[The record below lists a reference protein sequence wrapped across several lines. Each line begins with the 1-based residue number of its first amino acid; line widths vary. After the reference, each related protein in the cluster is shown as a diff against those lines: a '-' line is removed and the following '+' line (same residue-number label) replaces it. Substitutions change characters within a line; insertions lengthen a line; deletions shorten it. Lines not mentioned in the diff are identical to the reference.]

1 MRRSGQPYFTRVNE
15 IILSRRVS
23 IIFFNPIKPAQNPI
37 FSRRSPFNATHVD
50 LLKFCHAFDLVKIWK
65 STHYARVLSIY
76 LFLDTLP
83 WSLFFF
89 SPFLS
94 NKDLGEV
101 KRSLANTTKRLNNI
115 SWFEFFSFVNQSRSE
130 RKEENWLKMNNWKA
144 IIKFGELIILRDI
157 SLESLYITIIAKYL
171 LS

>member
-50 LLKFCHAFDLVKIWK
+50 LLKFCRVFDLVKIWK

-89 SPFLS
+89 FHFLS

-101 KRSLANTTKRLNNI
+101 KRSLANTTKRLNNV

-130 RKEENWLKMNNWKA
+130 RKEENGLKMDNWKA
-144 IIKFGELIILRDI
+144 IIKFRGLIILRDI
-157 SLESLYITIIAKYL
+157 PLESLYITIAKYL